1 MSNEITPEKAS
12 NISATLTI
20 AVRKVLY
27 PLVRL
32 LLNFRIAFPQ
42 LAEIL
47 KSIYVEVAHN
57 EFKLPNK
64 KQTDTRLSL
73 LTGIHRKDI
82 KRLRNQAPTDK
93 KTPESVDI
101 STRIIARWLAEK
113 RYLDK
118 NKKPLKLPLQADKNK
133 PSFQTLVQDVCK
145 QDIRPRVVL
154 DEWLN
159 LEIVSIDKNKQLTL
173 NTEAIIPNKGF
184 DEKAF
189 FLGHN
194 ISDHFTAATE
204 NLLGKQPPFFERCVY
219 YDGLSAASIEELQ
232 KIATEKG
239 MEMLLAINER
249 AMTLKVQDTAKADD
263 NNHRI
268 NIGLYTYYKEEKPH
282 D

>member
-1 MSNEITPEKAS
+1 MSNQINSKEAV
-12 NISATLTI
+12 NIPPSLMT

-42 LAEIL
+42 LTEIL
-47 KSIYVEVAHN
+47 KSIYVEVANN
-57 EFKLPNK
+57 ELKLPHK

-82 KRLRNQAPTDK
+82 KRLRSQATTDN
-93 KTPESVDI
+93 KTPKSVDI
-101 STRIIARWLAEK
+101 STRIIARWLVEK
-113 RYLDK
+113 HYLD
-118 NKKPLKLPLQADKNK
+118 NENKPLKLPLQADKNK
-133 PSFQTLVQDVCK
+133 PSFQSLVQDVCK

-154 DEWLN
+154 DEWLR
-159 LEIVSIDKNKQLTL
+159 LGVASLDKNKHITL
-173 NTEAIIPNKGF
+173 NIKSIIPNKGF

-194 ISDHFTAATE
+194 ISDHFTAATH
-204 NLLGKQPPFFERCVY
+204 NLLDRKPPFFERCVY
-219 YDGLSAASIEELQ
+219 YDDLSEESIQELQ
-232 KIATEKG
+232 KIAADKG

-249 AMTLKVQDTAKADD
+249 AMKLKEKDRAKA
-263 NNHRI
+263 NNNQRI
-268 NIGLYTYYKEEKPH
+268 NIGLYSYHKEEKQH

>member
-1 MSNEITPEKAS
+1 MNNEINSKEAI
-12 NISATLTI
+12 NIPSALMT

-47 KSIYVEVAHN
+47 KSVYVEVADN

-82 KRLRNQAPTDK
+82 KRLRNQANTDK
-93 KTPESVDI
+93 KTPENVDI
-101 STRIIARWLAEK
+101 STRIIARWLVEK
-113 RYLDK
+113 HYLD
-118 NKKPLKLPLQADKNK
+118 NEKKPLKLPFQADKNQ
-133 PSFQTLVQDVCK
+133 PSFQSLVHEVCK

-154 DEWLN
+154 DEWLH
-159 LEIVSIDKNKQLTL
+159 LGIVSLDKNKDLTL
-173 NTEAIIPNKGF
+173 HTDAIIPNTDF

-194 ISDHFTAATE
+194 ISDHFAAATD
-204 NLLGKQPPFFERCVY
+204 NLLGKMPPFFERCVY
-219 YDGLSAASIEELQ
+219 YDDLSEASIQELQ
-232 KIATEKG
+232 KIAADKG

-249 AMTLKVQDTAKADD
+249 AMQLKLQDTAKT
-263 NNHRI
+263 NHHQRI
-268 NIGLYTYYKEEKPH
+268 NIGLYSYHKEEK
-282 D
+282 

>member
-1 MSNEITPEKAS
+1 MKNEINSKQAI
-12 NISATLTI
+12 NIPSALMN

-47 KSIYVEVAHN
+47 KSVYVEVAGN

-82 KRLRNQAPTDK
+82 KRLRNEANTDK
-93 KTPESVDI
+93 KIPESVDI

-113 RYLDK
+113 YYLD
-118 NKKPLKLPLQADKNK
+118 NEKKPLKLPFQADKNQ
-133 PSFQTLVQDVCK
+133 PSFQSLVQEVCK

-154 DEWLN
+154 DEWLR
-159 LEIVSIDKNKQLTL
+159 LGIVSLDENKDLTL
-173 NTEAIIPNKGF
+173 HIEAIIPNTDF
-184 DEKAF
+184 NEKAF

-194 ISDHFTAATE
+194 ISDHFSAATD
-204 NLLGKQPPFFERCVY
+204 NLLGKKPPFFERCVY
-219 YDGLSAASIEELQ
+219 YDDLSEESIQELQ
-232 KIATEKG
+232 KIVADKG

-249 AMTLKVQDTAKADD
+249 AMQLKLQDTAKA
-263 NNHRI
+263 NHHQRI
-268 NIGLYTYYKEEKPH
+268 NIGLYSYHKEEK
-282 D
+282 

>member
-1 MSNEITPEKAS
+1 MKNEINSKQAI
-12 NISATLTI
+12 NIPSALMN

-32 LLNFRIAFPQ
+32 LLNFRISFPQ

-47 KSIYVEVAHN
+47 KSVYVEVADN

-82 KRLRNQAPTDK
+82 KRLRNQANTDK

-113 RYLDK
+113 YYLD
-118 NKKPLKLPLQADKNK
+118 NEKKPLKLPFQADKNQ
-133 PSFQTLVQDVCK
+133 PSFQSLVQEVCK

-154 DEWLN
+154 DEWLR
-159 LEIVSIDKNKQLTL
+159 LGIVSLDENKDLSL
-173 NTEAIIPNKGF
+173 HIEAIIPNTDF
-184 DEKAF
+184 NEKAF

-194 ISDHFTAATE
+194 ISDHFSAATD
-204 NLLGKQPPFFERCVY
+204 NLLGKKPPFFERCVY
-219 YDGLSAASIEELQ
+219 YDDLSEESIQELQ
-232 KIATEKG
+232 KIVADKG

-249 AMTLKVQDTAKADD
+249 AMQLKLQDTAKA
-263 NNHRI
+263 NHHQRI
-268 NIGLYTYYKEEKPH
+268 NIGLYSYHKEEK
-282 D
+282 